1 MSFDRTRL
9 PDPQTYYEAEG
20 LTLTGK
26 GRWRSAPCPFH
37 GSRNTLRVDTIE
49 GGFCCMAGCGA
60 RGGDVLSFHMA
71 QHGVSF
77 VEAARALGCWVDDGR
92 APPCRPTPLAPRD
105 ALALFASEAQYIAL
119 MAAHVAAGKPVQE
132 LDAHRLRKA
141 ASRGALIRGMCT

>member
-92 APPCRPTPLAPRD
+92 VPPRRPTPLAPRD
-105 ALALFASEAQYIAL
+105 ALTLLESEVNFAALLATH
-119 MAAHVAAGKPVQE
+119 MAAGRPVEEYDAARMRIAAGRV
-132 LDAHRLRKA
+132 
-141 ASRGALIRGMCT
+141 ALIRGMCS